1 MQTRMPCGLDDQRIR
16 LEPSNLDQARAV
28 EEYTDTMMA
37 ECKDF
42 NDAERLNR
50 DNDLSETDLLTDL
63 MVVVADWTGSTES
76 AAQQMRKAHV
86 LLANALQKIA
96 EKEVV

>member
-1 MQTRMPCGLDDQRIR
+1 MNLIPCGLDDPRIR

-28 EEYTDTMMA
+28 EEYTDTMLA
-37 ECKDF
+37 ECKDW
-42 NDAERLNR
+42 NAAEHLNR
-50 DNDLSETDLLTDL
+50 SNDLTESDLLTDL

-86 LLANALQKIA
+86 LLARALQKIA
-96 EKEVV
+96 EQEVA